1 MIGVLFETRWASKG
15 LCFFPL
21 SGGGRLGQLAS
32 KHVAFGDHH
41 EPTIGH
47 VETLP
52 IVI

>member
-1 MIGVLFETRWASKG
+1 MIGVLFGTRWAGKG

-21 SGGGRLGQLAS
+21 SGGRLGQLAS

-52 IVI
+52 VVI